1 MDASILPPDGRRRW
15 FFEPQIGLLAL
26 LVFGIYFTRLADLTL
41 RGEETR
47 RARVAIEMLET
58 GDFIVPRE
66 QGRLFPDRPPLGNW
80 VIALSM
86 LACGNH
92 DVVAVRL
99 PTVLATLLTTILI
112 YGYSRRFLSA
122 LGSMAAGAA
131 YATMGQ
137 VLQLGFLAE
146 TEATLT
152 LFVGASLLVWHGGY
166 ASGWP
171 KLVTWTAGY
180 ALVGLAALAK
190 GPQGPIYFGGAVA
203 VYLALKRDWRMLFS
217 WSHLAGLA
225 VFAAVVGVWQIPY
238 SSQVEWEKVLQTWGH
253 TSAARFDYSNL
264 WPVVKHL
271 LTYPWEI
278 LGCLLPWS
286 PWLAAFS
293 NRDFRRSL
301 GAARDPAIFLTVAIL
316 VAFPTCWLA
325 PQARGRYFM
334 PLYPC
339 FAPLVGLA
347 IERALAASRVVSRAA
362 TGNVG
367 WLGLSQGEAPVRW
380 GIASLCRQPPST
392 SQKLARMWRV
402 YFTAAASL
410 LVLAGAAVPAIS
422 VAGLA
427 QEAPFSQPLGF
438 AAAYAALAWLA
449 AAVVWKASSGE
460 RPRQAAAGLLA
471 LAGFL
476 GLTFSGLMMNDWI
489 RRSEDIAG
497 HVAALKTRLPPD
509 VRLVSFG
516 RAHHPFV
523 YYYGETIPWL
533 DWPTKAD
540 ASAPEAVGPGDYFCF
555 HSVRGRRKP
564 LPFDWV
570 EVAEISCDRYRREQ
584 PVDAMVIGRRV
595 ASSEHDLAKVDDEK
609 QSRK

>member
-1 MDASILPPDGRRRW
+1 MDATSSPSQAGGRRW
-15 FFEPQIGLLAL
+15 FLEPQLGLLAL
-26 LVFGIYFTRLADLTL
+26 LVLGIYFTRLGDLTL

-58 GDFIVPRE
+58 GDFVVPRE

-86 LACGNH
+86 LVCGNH

-112 YGYSRRFLSA
+112 YGYSRMFLSA
-122 LGSMAAGAA
+122 LGALAAGVA

-152 LFVGASLLVWHGGY
+152 LFVGASLLVWHAGY
-166 ASGWP
+166 ARGWP
-171 KLVTWTAGY
+171 KLATWTAGY

-190 GPQGPIYFGGAVA
+190 GPQGPVYFGAAVV
-203 VYLALKRDWRMLFS
+203 VYVALKRDWLMLFS

-225 VFAAVVGVWQIPY
+225 VFAAVVGAWQIPY

-264 WPVVKHL
+264 WPVVQHL
-271 LTYPWEI
+271 LGYPWEI

-286 PWLAAFS
+286 PWLAAFA

-301 GAARDPAIFLTVAIL
+301 GAARDPAIFLAAAIL

-339 FAPLVGLA
+339 FAPLIGLA
-347 IERALAASRVVSRAA
+347 IERALADCRFSLR
-362 TGNVG
+362 
-367 WLGLSQGEAPVRW
+367 EKAPVRGAKGGLSRMW
-380 GIASLCRQPPST
+380 GI
-392 SQKLARMWRV
+392 
-402 YFTAAASL
+402 YFTTAACL
-410 LVLAGAAVPAIS
+410 LALAGMAVAIAS
-422 VAGLA
+422 VAGLGG
-427 QEAPFSQPLGF
+427 ESPLSQPLDF
-438 AAAYAALAWLA
+438 AAVYAALAWMA
-449 AAVVWKASSGE
+449 AAIVWIARRGDS
-460 RPRQAAAGLLA
+460 PRRAAIGLVA
-471 LAGFL
+471 LASFL
-476 GLTFSGLMMNDWI
+476 GLTFTGLVMNNLI

-497 HVAALKTRLPPD
+497 HVAALKRGLPPD
-509 VRLVSFG
+509 VHLVCFG

-533 DWPTKAD
+533 DWPARADSSSAKAV
-540 ASAPEAVGPGDYFCF
+540 AQGDYFCF

-584 PVDAMVIGRRV
+584 PVDAMVIGRRIGPGQRN
-595 ASSEHDLAKVDDEK
+595 LARIAEEARA
-609 QSRK
+609 RK